1 MSFNDLISAI
11 SPVIQDNVQVALDI
25 ETTAGEDWLLIDT
38 ENSAENMIIAGGNY
52 PVMIGSEQRGP
63 RMRQGHGSSAVPGFP
78 VYTFRG
84 DTDTGMTHLGTSN
97 DDSLSFV
104 AGGVEIARAV
114 QLDSGTIQNILAV
127 GTDIADIVSAPQAS
141 LHVRNDSVSTQ
152 AAFQRDGGLLLIQA
166 SAANL
171 TINANEDLRL
181 EVNGTIR
188 QCIDKTTGNVGFG
201 TCDATAEVETV
212 GHIDTALSGT
222 FTATNGDTA
231 ISSGSSTA
239 FLTELHV
246 GSAIKIGSEGT
257 YTVAAIA
264 SDTALTLDSNFTG
277 STGSGKSG
285 TTDGG
290 ELFAVKTGD
299 SQTRFAVNASGAMT
313 LGTKPGSEDSSIA
326 IGDGDA
332 LDTLTTGKSNIIIG
346 HASDNYKLTSGK
358 RHIFIGYRAGE
369 DITTTDNNVIIGF
382 EGAQAATGAN
392 NVFVGAEVAKN
403 ATGSDCVAI
412 GKGTMMNCTGTDSV
426 AIGASALDGSADS
439 DQCVAIG
446 SLSLSSNNSASAN
459 GNVGVGYASMF
470 SCTSGSNN
478 TAIGRNVAG
487 GITTAQNCVVIGKDA
502 NVSAGGVDNE
512 IVIGKGAAGNGSNTI
527 TLGNS
532 SIGAI
537 HANTDSITAFSDLR
551 IKDNIRDSSLGLD
564 FINALRPV
572 KYEKKHPSEYPEEI
586 RPAEYSEQTLTRTR
600 KDDDGNE
607 IEFTETI
614 EAETKPEEWQPTTEY
629 GLIAQEVKAVMESQN
644 ATDWQGHKTLPNGTQ
659 SLGYGSLIT
668 VLVKAV
674 QELTARIDQLESGE

>member
-1 MSFNDLISAI
+1 
-11 SPVIQDNVQVALDI
+11 
-25 ETTAGEDWLLIDT
+25 
-38 ENSAENMIIAGGNY
+38 
-52 PVMIGSEQRGP
+52 
-63 RMRQGHGSSAVPGFP
+63 
-78 VYTFRG
+78 
-84 DTDTGMTHLGTSN
+84 
-97 DDSLSFV
+97 
-104 AGGVEIARAV
+104 
-114 QLDSGTIQNILAV
+114 
-127 GTDIADIVSAPQAS
+127 
-141 LHVRNDSVSTQ
+141 
-152 AAFQRDGGLLLIQA
+152 
-166 SAANL
+166 
-171 TINANEDLRL
+171 
-181 EVNGTIR
+181 
-188 QCIDKTTGNVGFG
+188 
-201 TCDATAEVETV
+201 
-212 GHIDTALSGT
+212 
-222 FTATNGDTA
+222 
-231 ISSGSSTA
+231 
-239 FLTELHV
+239 
-246 GSAIKIGSEGT
+246 
-257 YTVAAIA
+257 
-264 SDTALTLDSNFTG
+264 
-277 STGSGKSG
+277 
-285 TTDGG
+285 
-290 ELFAVKTGD
+290 
-299 SQTRFAVNASGAMT
+299 
-313 LGTKPGSEDSSIA
+313 
-326 IGDGDA
+326 
-332 LDTLTTGKSNIIIG
+332 

-392 NVFVGAEVAKN
+392 NVFIGSEVAKN

-459 GNVGVGYASMF
+459 GNVALGYAAMF
-470 SCTSGSNN
+470 SCESGSNN
-478 TAIGRNVAG
+478 VAVGRNVAG
-487 GITTAQNCVVIGKDA
+487 GIRGAQNCVVIGKDA
-502 NVSAGGVDNE
+502 NVSGQDVDNE
-512 IVIGKGAAGNGSNTI
+512 IIIGKGAAGNGSNTI

-537 HANTDSITAFSDLR
+537 HANTDTITAFSDSR